1 MNINRRQKYENRG
14 RACIKTDE
22 KIPINFNLEVLDL
35 FCSYVLSENRH
46 IRKSHLINMRNLIM
60 MLDMDN
66 YRSDPEKMKKIDF
79 IQKGIEGKLEK
90 NIKNPKLLIKYISGG
105 IMDEDIVDLNSMV
118 TMSSDELEWINETIS
133 QALKYKFIY
142 SNADRAINLFTR
154 FKNAD
159 YKSIGAIVD
168 EIEQFCDEMKA
179 EFRRARVDKMEDMM
193 FTLRNGQFEE
203 VIQDTYDILSNPSRR
218 LLTGL
223 QGLNEMTNGGLE
235 SGRCYMFL
243 GMTGVGKSLLLLNL
257 IYQMKKVNKNYK
269 PKDPTKIPVIV
280 LLTQENT
287 VLESIQRLWDIAGFT
302 DSMINYTP
310 EEIVY
315 KLKTEG
321 ELYLSDES
329 PIDIIIKYKGNR
341 TIDTGYL
348 YTLCEDLEDEG
359 YEVIALFQD
368 HVKRIR
374 SAYKQPDIR
383 IELGEVVNEMKVF
396 AAIKD
401 IPVITVSHLN
411 RDAAKTIDAGS
422 SGNKADLTRM
432 LGKANVGESL
442 LMLDNIDYGFIINI
456 EYDKEDI
463 KYIVFKRIK
472 VREKATPRDYIAYPF
487 VYNNGAK
494 IIEDYGLAI
503 PVFKESLHNQMN
515 VEIKHSVYSNIE
527 ALEDD
532 SIEEELDI
540 NTNMFSN
547 ITSYSSDNIISYPIN
562 NEYIEDEDYN
572 SLIIPFDLVNPMQQ
586 QYIVG

>member
-1 MNINRRQKYENRG
+1 MNINRRQKYESRG
-14 RACIKTDE
+14 RAIIKTDQ
-22 KIPINFNLEVLDL
+22 KIPVNFNLEVLDL
-35 FCSYVLSENRH
+35 FCTYVLSENRH
-46 IRKSHLINMRNLIM
+46 IRKSHLLNLRNLM
-60 MLDMDN
+60 LMLDMDL
-66 YRSDPEKMKKIDF
+66 YKSEPEKMKKIDF
-79 IQKGIEGKLEK
+79 ILKGIEGKLVK
-90 NIKNPKLLIKYISGG
+90 NIKNPHLLIKYISGS
-105 IMDEDIVDLNSMV
+105 ILDEDVVNLDNMV
-118 TMSSDELEWINETIS
+118 QMSSDELEWINETVT
-133 QALKYKFIY
+133 QTLKYKFIY
-142 SNADRAINLFTR
+142 SNADRAISLFTR

-159 YKSIGAIVD
+159 YKSIGSIVE
-168 EIEQFCDEMKA
+168 EIEEFCDEMKG
-179 EFRRARVDKMEDMM
+179 EFRRAKVDKMEDMT

-203 VIQDTYDILSNPSRR
+203 IIQDAWDIISNPNRR
-218 LLTGL
+218 LITGL
-223 QGLNEMTNGGLE
+223 QGLNEMTNGGFE

-257 IYQMKKVNKNYK
+257 IYQMKKANKNYK

-310 EEIVY
+310 EQIVE
-315 KLKTEG
+315 KLRREG

-341 TIDTGYL
+341 SVDTGYL

-374 SAYKQPDIR
+374 SAYPQPDIR

-422 SGNKADLTRM
+422 VGNKSDLTRM

-456 EYDKEDI
+456 EYDADNVKH
-463 KYIVFKRIK
+463 IVFKRIK
-472 VREKATPRDYIAYPF
+472 VREKATERDYIAYPF
-487 VYNNGAK
+487 VYGNSAK
-494 IIEDYGLAI
+494 IVEDLGLAI
-503 PVFKESLHNQMN
+503 PVFKESLHSQMN
-515 VEIKHSVYSNIE
+515 VTIQHSVYSNIE

-532 SIEEELDI
+532 SIEEIENVNAGI
-540 NTNMFSN
+540 FNN
-547 ITSYSSDNIISYPIN
+547 ITTYNADNIISYPVI
-562 NEYIEDEDYN
+562 NEYDDYEDN
-572 SLIIPFDLVNPMQQ
+572 MIVPFEFVAPIQE
-586 QYIVG
+586 IV

>member
-14 RACIKTDE
+14 RAIIKTEE
-22 KIPINFNLEVLDL
+22 KIPVNFNLEVLDL
-35 FCSYVLSENRH
+35 FCTYVLSENRH
-46 IRKSHLINMRNLIM
+46 IRKSHLLNLRNLIL
-60 MLDMDN
+60 MLDMDL
-66 YRSDPEKMKKIDF
+66 YRSDPEKMKKLDF
-79 IQKGIEGKLEK
+79 IQKAIEGKLVK
-90 NIKNPKLLIKYISGG
+90 NIKNPHLLIKYISGG
-105 IMDEDIVDLNSMV
+105 ILDDDVVDLNNMV
-118 TMSSDELEWINETIS
+118 QMSSDELEWINETVT
-133 QALKYKFIY
+133 QTLKYKFIY

-159 YKSIGAIVD
+159 YKTVGSIVE

-179 EFRRARVDKMEDMM
+179 EFRRARVDKMEDMT

-203 VIQDTYDILSNPSRR
+203 IIQDTWDILSNPSRR
-218 LLTGL
+218 LMTGL
-223 QGLNEMTNGGLE
+223 QGLNEMTNGGFE

-243 GMTGVGKSLLLLNL
+243 GMTGVGKSLLLMNL
-257 IYQMKKVNKNYK
+257 IYQMKKANRNFK

-280 LLTQENT
+280 MLTQENT

-302 DSMINYTP
+302 DSMTDYTP
-310 EEIVY
+310 EQIVE
-315 KLKTEG
+315 KLRREG

-329 PIDIIIKYKGNR
+329 PVDIIIKYKGNR

-374 SAYKQPDIR
+374 SAYHQPDIR

-422 SGNKADLTRM
+422 TGNKADLTRM

-456 EYDKEDI
+456 EYDKEDV

-472 VREKATPRDYIAYPF
+472 IREKATPRDYIAYPF
-487 VYNNGAK
+487 VYNNNAK
-494 IIEDYGLAI
+494 IIEDLGLAI

-515 VEIKHSVYSNIE
+515 VEIKHSVYSKIE

-532 SIEEELDI
+532 NIDEELNI
-540 NTNMFSN
+540 NAGLFNN
-547 ITSYSSDNIISYPIN
+547 ITSYSADNIISYPVM
-562 NEYIEDEDYN
+562 NEYEDDYEDEM
-572 SLIIPFDLVNPMQQ
+572 ITPFELV
-586 QYIVG
+586 V